1 MDFKVGDIIKGLPN
15 NGHCI
20 TNENMTKAEVLE
32 VNVGV
37 WDKIKIKI
45 LEHIT
50 KPNEVGNTYSV
61 ENDKNRFELV
71 SSSKINPFGKYTTL
85 PERYTGNK
93 DATILFWKD
102 GSKTVVKKNA
112 EDTYDIAKGFLWA
125 YFLKTSG
132 MSRTQANKY
141 IEKVVNDIIA
151 INEKEGIKNGSK
163 KSKKINK
170 KNHS

>member
-1 MDFKVGDIIKGLPN
+1 MDFKVGDIIKGKSEADN
-15 NGHCI
+15 EYAI
-20 TNENMTKAEVLE
+20 TDSKMTKGLVKEICDDEMMVIEVLE
-32 VNVGV
+32 HSELKSKVG
-37 WDKIKIKI
+37 
-45 LEHIT
+45 E
-50 KPNEVGNTYSV
+50 EFEV
-61 ENDKNRFELV
+61 ENTNKYFELIK
-71 SSSKINPFGKYTTL
+71 SSKTNPFSKYTTL

-112 EDTYDIAKGFLWA
+112 EDEYDIAKGYLWA